1 MFLEQKFSSEDKCHK
16 EPGSRR
22 RKCELFL
29 VWKMFLVRQGRG
41 YELWTGGDCSKS
53 DILTAISWDKNIWKP
68 PFKLHKVLRKI
79 TSGKQMLLYIKSLL
93 KSLWSK
99 NLPAFVC
106 EALKVFPYCGKCLKC
121 LRLQPWQLNV
131 IRACRQKWL
140 FSNVLNMHCTKPDTA
155 QNLGLCKYAIDW
167 ETLLCTHC
175 INAQMYVI
183 LSFYA
188 RYLINSWREGA
199 LNCNW
204 TDYSKKG
211 CQFGGNRRRALFL

>member
-1 MFLEQKFSSEDKCHK
+1 MIWAALLEWCDCLVFAFCSPGRFLSASRSPVVSHCGNLKLNLLNQIEFSFGKVKNIWFFWSNYAPEDKCHK

-53 DILTAISWDKNIWKP
+53 DILRAISWDKNIWKP

-79 TSGKQMLLYIKSLL
+79 TRAKQMLLYIKSLL
-93 KSLWSK
+93 KLLLSK

-121 LRLQPWQLNV
+121 LRLQPW
-131 IRACRQKWL
+131 
-140 FSNVLNMHCTKPDTA
+140 
-155 QNLGLCKYAIDW
+155 
-167 ETLLCTHC
+167 
-175 INAQMYVI
+175 
-183 LSFYA
+183 
-188 RYLINSWREGA
+188 
-199 LNCNW
+199 
-204 TDYSKKG
+204 
-211 CQFGGNRRRALFL
+211 